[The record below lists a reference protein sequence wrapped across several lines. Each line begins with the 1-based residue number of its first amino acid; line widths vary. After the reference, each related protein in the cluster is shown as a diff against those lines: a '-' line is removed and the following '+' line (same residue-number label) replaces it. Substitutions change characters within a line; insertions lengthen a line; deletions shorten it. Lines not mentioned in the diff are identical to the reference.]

1 MNYKK
6 ICVVVLSRANYSSIK
21 SVILEIRRNKKLK
34 LQLVIGASAL
44 SDKFGSIENQ
54 VEKDGF
60 KIDYKVNVNINGS
73 NPKEMPQAVGVSLVE
88 LPNIFEK
95 LNPHLVV
102 TIGDRYETISTV
114 IAATYMN
121 IPVAHTMG
129 GEITGTIDESIR
141 HAITKLSHIH
151 FVSNKNSKDRVIK
164 LGENPKLV
172 FNVGCPRIDEIKKIL
187 KKYNKKYVF
196 NQLNKQGV
204 GAKIKENEKFIILC
218 NHPVTS
224 EFSNNAKN
232 IEILLR
238 AVTKTGLKC
247 LTLWPNPDAGSDM
260 ISKKIRQFRENNPNS
275 KNFKFIKNLPLNI
288 FIPLLDTAKCI
299 IGNSSAGVRDCSFI
313 GTRAINI
320 GSRQNKRL
328 SGKNI
333 VNIKNYNEK
342 QITREILNQIK
353 KRKSKSEKIYGN
365 GTAAKKIVKIILK
378 LRNIKTQKTISY

>member
-1 MNYKK
+1 
-6 ICVVVLSRANYSSIK
+6 
-21 SVILEIRRNKKLK
+21 
-34 LQLVIGASAL
+34 
-44 SDKFGSIENQ
+44 
-54 VEKDGF
+54 
-60 KIDYKVNVNINGS
+60 
-73 NPKEMPQAVGVSLVE
+73 MPQAVGVSLVE

-95 LNPHLVV
+95 LNPDLVI
-102 TIGDRYETISTV
+102 TIGDRYETMSTV

-151 FVSNKNSKDRVIK
+151 FVSNNDSKKRVIK
-164 LGENPKLV
+164 LGEQSKFV

-187 KKYNKKYVF
+187 KDYDKKYIF
-196 NQLNKQGV
+196 DQLNKKGV
-204 GAKIKENEKFIILC
+204 GATISKNEKFIILC

-232 IEILLR
+232 IEILLN
-238 AVTKTGLKC
+238 AINKTGLKC
-247 LTLWPNPDAGSDM
+247 LTLWPNPDAGSDL
-260 ISKKIRQFRENNPNS
+260 ISKKIRQFREKNPNS
-275 KNFKFIKNLPLNI
+275 KNFRFIKNLPLNI

-299 IGNSSAGVRDCSFI
+299 VGNSSAGIRDCSFI

-333 VNIKNYNEK
+333 VNIKKYNEK
-342 QITREILNQIK
+342 RITKEILNQIK
-353 KRKSKSEKIYGN
+353 KEKSKSEKIYGD